1 MAQTTGRR
9 RYRNPPI
16 EEALVEFQF
25 APGQDWDLT
34 IPGKLHEK
42 VKATYPGKPRQQRL
56 LQASLRA
63 EIGQPPG
70 MSVEEG
76 IGRVQ
81 LVDADGRRLL
91 SLGPDV
97 LSVNVLRPYDG
108 WEVFKPHIDTA
119 LRAYA
124 EVSGVEKIS
133 RIGVRYINKVVV
145 PEPNADLSK
154 YFLCAPPV
162 PAGLPSRVASFLYR
176 TEHVFDDDVRLGPH
190 LCDHRRRTRL
200 VIVPARSRY
209 HLGERQRHRH
219 GLGAGESGRSP
230 PARGRCLRGGDHRA
244 HAGGVRCS
252 MKQRATGTFTCW
264 DPLQAPMC
272 LQCTT
277 SPPLALTL
285 VSRCWSPGLRV
296 LVRRRSRLNERREP
310 LGWWLPWQQ
319 HGCSRATWR

>member
-1 MAQTTGRR
+1 MDQPKTRK

-16 EEALVEFQF
+16 EEALVEFRF
-25 APGQDWDLT
+25 TPGQDWDLT

-56 LQASLRA
+56 LQALVRA

-81 LVDADGRRLL
+81 LVDADAHRLL
-91 SLGPDV
+91 SLGPDA

-108 WEVFKPHIDTA
+108 WEVFKPRIHAA

-145 PEPNADLSK
+145 PEPNVDPSK

-162 PAGLPSRVASFLYR
+162 PAGLPSRVTSFLYR
-176 TEHVFDDDVRLGPH
+176 TEHVFDDDVKLM
-190 LCDHRRRTRL
+190 LTFAT
-200 VIVPARSRY
+200 I
-209 HLGERQRHRH
+209 
-219 GLGAGESGRSP
+219 AGEPGSSSFLLDLDVIWEGDSGIGVDQALQKVDDLHEREGVAFEAVITDH
-230 PARGRCLRGGDHRA
+230 AR
-244 HAGGVRCS
+244 
-252 MKQRATGTFTCW
+252 
-264 DPLQAPMC
+264 
-272 LQCTT
+272 
-277 SPPLALTL
+277 
-285 VSRCWSPGLRV
+285 RV
-296 LVRRRSRLNERREP
+296 FDAS
-310 LGWWLPWQQ
+310 
-319 HGCSRATWR
+319 